1 MSCCYDRS
9 VWTAEDIEIV
19 FDDEFCAGS
28 IVTARIRTPNG
39 ELELIGEIER
49 FDRELVVAGVHIQS
63 HDLAPNRLGW
73 PRLRQIARAVA
84 EIADVDTIVV
94 KGALRTTG
102 AVPGRIIPGPIRFTR
117 AVRPSG

>member
-19 FDDEFCAGS
+19 FDDEFCSGS

-49 FDRELVVAGVHIQS
+49 FDRELVVAGSTYTEPRPGTKSVG
-63 HDLAPNRLGW
+63 LAAITTNR
-73 PRLRQIARAVA
+73 AS
-84 EIADVDTIVV
+84 
-94 KGALRTTG
+94 
-102 AVPGRIIPGPIRFTR
+102 
-117 AVRPSG
+117 SGGDCGCRYHRG